1 MNRTLIVLGVIASI
15 LMLCQWF
22 VFQSFR
28 KYLFR
33 KREGI
38 QRRVAYAVLI
48 GFGLI
53 TVVAA
58 RLEFGSEM
66 FPPGTFIRQLAS
78 VIVFSYMGWV
88 LVASLVFLFVGAI
101 DSFIKF
107 KDAVRRSKMIE
118 ARPGS
123 WSASQRG
130 CLSSSCVEGQKKQ
143 KPEPK
148 ENPVQRPLE
157 SGSGKAMQ
165 IAYPHPTRRA
175 FLRAATASGLM
186 AAAGFG
192 LEGLAEAYSRP
203 VVEKYEL
210 FHDLLED
217 AAKPI
222 TLIHVTDCHFGMFFG
237 LDELRN
243 LVDQLNSL
251 HGDALCFTGDIFH
264 SARAV
269 VEQATP
275 VLKQLKD
282 RPLGNFAVLGNHDF
296 YAGEMRSVENLKAAG
311 FTLLRNQW
319 ITFGVGN
326 LTLHMGGVDDP
337 LIRRIRGNEFPRFD
351 TLVRNA
357 PVESGLRIL
366 LSHRPAIFPHAAKQK
381 IDLVLAGHTH
391 GGQIVIPV
399 PGRER
404 GMSVADLVSE
414 YTHGWYKTDTSS
426 MYLNRGVGLT
436 FLPWRIH
443 CPPEI
448 AVIQLNP
455 AEKVIKS
462 GFSRKA
468 G

>member
-1 MNRTLIVLGVIASI
+1 MNRNLIVLGAIASI

-33 KREGI
+33 KCEGI

-53 TVVAA
+53 TIVAA
-58 RLEFGSEM
+58 RLEFGSEI
-66 FPPGTFIRQLAS
+66 FPPGTFSRQLAS

-88 LVASLVFLFVGAI
+88 LTLTVVFLFAGAI
-101 DSFIKF
+101 NSLIKL
-107 KDAVRRSKMIE
+107 KDAVAQSTVTKGRTRSW
-118 ARPGS
+118 RG
-123 WSASQRG
+123 SQRG
-130 CLSSSCVEGQKKQ
+130 CLSSSWVEGEKGQKT
-143 KPEPK
+143 EPK
-148 ENPVQRPLE
+148 ENQGLCSLE
-157 SGSGKAMQ
+157 SGSGKAMR
-165 IAYPHPTRRA
+165 IDCSHPTRRA

-192 LEGLAEAYSRP
+192 LEGLAEAYSQP
-203 VVEKYEL
+203 LVEKYEL

-222 TLIHVTDCHFGMFFG
+222 TLVHVTDCHFGMFFG
-237 LDELRN
+237 SDELRN

-251 HGDALCFTGDIFH
+251 KGDALCITGDVFH

-275 VLKQLKD
+275 VLKKLKD

-296 YAGEMRSVENLKAAG
+296 YAGEMRSVESLQAAG
-311 FTLLRNQW
+311 FTILRNQW
-319 ITFGVGN
+319 ITFRVGN
-326 LTLHMGGVDDP
+326 LTLHIGGLDDP
-337 LIRRIRGNEFPRFD
+337 LIRRIRGNRFPRFD
-351 TLVRNA
+351 TFVRKA
-357 PVESGLRIL
+357 PVETGLRIL
-366 LSHRPAIFPHAAKQK
+366 LSHRPAVFPHAAKQQ

-414 YTHGWYKTDTSS
+414 YTHGWYKSDTSS

-462 GFSRKA
+462 GFSRKV

>member
-1 MNRTLIVLGVIASI
+1 MNRNLIVLGVIASI

-22 VFQSFR
+22 VFQSCR

-38 QRRVAYAVLI
+38 RRRVAYAVLI
-48 GFGLI
+48 CFGLI

-66 FPPGTFIRQLAS
+66 FPPGTFVRQLAS
-78 VIVFSYMGWV
+78 VIVFSYIGWV
-88 LVASLVFLFVGAI
+88 LTLTVVFLFAGAI
-101 DSFIKF
+101 NSLIKL
-107 KDAVRRSKMIE
+107 KDALIQSAKTKARTRFWSGSRS
-118 ARPGS
+118 
-123 WSASQRG
+123 G
-130 CLSSSCVEGQKKQ
+130 CRSTPWVEGEKGQE
-143 KPEPK
+143 PEPRD
-148 ENPVQRPLE
+148 NQGPCSLE
-157 SGSGKAMQ
+157 ACSGKAKQ
-165 IAYPHPTRRA
+165 IDYPHPTRRA
-175 FLRAATASGLM
+175 FLRAATASGLV

-203 VVEKYEL
+203 VVEKCEL

-217 AAKPI
+217 SARPI

-237 LDELRN
+237 PDELRN

-251 HGDALCFTGDIFH
+251 QGDALCVTGDIFH

-275 VLKQLKD
+275 VLKKLKA

-296 YAGEMRSVENLKAAG
+296 YTGEKRSCENLQAAG

-319 ITFGVGN
+319 ITFRVGN
-326 LTLHMGGVDDP
+326 LPLHIGGVDDP
-337 LIRRIRGNEFPRFD
+337 LIRWIRSNRFPRFD
-351 TLVRNA
+351 TFMRMA
-357 PVESGLRIL
+357 PEERGFRIL
-366 LSHRPAIFPHAAKQK
+366 LSHRPAVFPHAAKQE

-391 GGQIVIPV
+391 GGQIIIPV

-414 YTHGWYKTDTSS
+414 YTHGWYRSDTSS

-448 AVIQLNP
+448 AVIQLK
-455 AEKVIKS
+455 AADKVTKS
-462 GFSRKA
+462 GSCLKA
-468 G
+468 V

>member
-1 MNRTLIVLGVIASI
+1 MNRNLIVLGAIGSV

-28 KYLFR
+28 KYLFQ

-38 QRRVAYAVLI
+38 KRRVAYAVLI

-53 TVVAA
+53 TIVAA
-58 RLEFGSEM
+58 RLEFGSEI
-66 FPPGTFIRQLAS
+66 FPPGTFSRQLAS
-78 VIVFSYMGWV
+78 VIVFSYIGWV
-88 LVASLVFLFVGAI
+88 LTLTAVFLLAGAI
-101 DSFIKF
+101 NSLIKL
-107 KDAVRRSKMIE
+107 KNAVVQSTITKGR
-118 ARPGS
+118 AGS
-123 WSASQRG
+123 WSGRQHG
-130 CLSSSCVEGQKKQ
+130 CLSSSSVEG
-143 KPEPK
+143 EK
-148 ENPVQRPLE
+148 ESTDNQVQCFSV
-157 SGSGKAMQ
+157 SGSEKVVR
-165 IAYPHPTRRA
+165 IDYSHPTRRA

-192 LEGLAEAYSRP
+192 LEGLAQAYSLP

-210 FHDLLED
+210 FHDLLVQG
-217 AAKPI
+217 AKPI

-237 LDELRN
+237 PDELRN

-251 HGDALCFTGDIFH
+251 QGDALCITGDVFH

-275 VLKQLKD
+275 VLKKLKD

-296 YAGEMRSVENLKAAG
+296 YAGEMRAVESLQAAG
-311 FTLLRNQW
+311 FSILRNQW

-326 LTLHMGGVDDP
+326 LTLHIGGVDDP
-337 LIRRIRGNEFPRFD
+337 LIRRIPGNRFPRFD
-351 TLVRNA
+351 TFMRKA

-366 LSHRPAIFPHAAKQK
+366 LSHRPAVFPHAAKQE

-414 YTHGWYKTDTSS
+414 YTHGWYKVDTSS

-455 AEKVIKS
+455 ADKLVRS

>member
-1 MNRTLIVLGVIASI
+1 MNRNFIILGIIGSI
-15 LMLCQWF
+15 LVLCQWF
-22 VFQSFR
+22 VFLSLR
-28 KYLFR
+28 KYLCQN
-33 KREGI
+33 REGI
-38 QRRVAYAVLI
+38 QRRIAYPVLI
-48 GFGLI
+48 LFGLI
-53 TVVAA
+53 TTVAA

-66 FPPGTFIRQLAS
+66 FSPGTFIRQLAS

-88 LVASLVFLFVGAI
+88 LTLTVVFLFAGTINSLIRLKNALVQ
-101 DSFIKF
+101 STVTKW
-107 KDAVRRSKMIE
+107 RT
-118 ARPGS
+118 GS
-123 WSASQRG
+123 WSGRQSD
-130 CLSSSCVEGQKKQ
+130 CLASSCVEGERESTENQVQ
-143 KPEPK
+143 CLPES
-148 ENPVQRPLE
+148 R
-157 SGSGKAMQ
+157 SGKVMRIDQ
-165 IAYPHPTRRA
+165 SHPTRRA
-175 FLRAATASGLM
+175 FLRAATASGVV

-192 LEGLAEAYSRP
+192 LEGLAQAYSRP

-210 FHDLLED
+210 IHDLLEH

-237 LDELRN
+237 PDELRN

-251 HGDALCFTGDIFH
+251 PGDALCITGDIFH

-275 VLKQLKD
+275 ILKKLKD

-296 YAGEMRSVENLKAAG
+296 YAGDIRSVESLQAAG
-311 FTLLRNQW
+311 FTILRNDW
-319 ITFGVGN
+319 ITVGVGN
-326 LTLHMGGVDDP
+326 LTLHIGGVDDP
-337 LIRRIRGNEFPRFD
+337 LIRRIRGNEFPRFH
-351 TLVRNA
+351 TFMRKA
-357 PVESGLRIL
+357 PVETGLRIL
-366 LSHRPAIFPHAAKQK
+366 LSHRPAVFPQAAKHG

-404 GMSVADLVSE
+404 GMSVANLVSE
-414 YTHGWYKTDTSS
+414 FTHGWYKSGISS

-448 AVIQLNP
+448 AVIHLNP

-468 G
+468 R